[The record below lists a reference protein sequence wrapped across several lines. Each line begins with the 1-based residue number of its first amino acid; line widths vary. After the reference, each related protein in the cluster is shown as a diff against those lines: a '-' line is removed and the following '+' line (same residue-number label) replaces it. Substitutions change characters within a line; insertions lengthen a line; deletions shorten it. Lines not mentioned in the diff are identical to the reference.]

1 MDSVVGWNAT
11 VRIFISSTKAM
22 NTNLWSAAVDAV
34 KDVVLPIIPS
44 LLGAV
49 VSLQFLGRHLSWGH
63 KLSSIGVGVVCA
75 AYVSPVLVDWLGVQG
90 KELHSSLE
98 FLIALFA
105 LAIGREIF
113 REIENGLLQKIRD
126 RFIGGGK

>member
-1 MDSVVGWNAT
+1 M
-11 VRIFISSTKAM
+11 
-22 NTNLWSAAVDAV
+22 
-34 KDVVLPIIPS
+34 
-44 LLGAV
+44 
-49 VSLQFLGRHLSWGH
+49 SLQFLGRHLSWGH

-113 REIENGLLQKIRD
+113 REIENGLLQKLRD

>member
-1 MDSVVGWNAT
+1 MGSAVGWNAT

-49 VSLQFLGRHLSWGH
+49 VSLQFLGRHLSWPH
-63 KLSSIGVGVVCA
+63 KISSVAVGVVCA

-90 KELHSSLE
+90 KELHASLE

-105 LAIGREIF
+105 LAVGREIF

-126 RFIGGGK
+126 RFLGGGK